1 MNGTASP
8 LVLGSSGRPA
18 PLHGLPLLWPSAR
31 MCTEMVCSWE
41 GSQRAW
47 DSFLAR
53 LGCLQARGAGR
64 LC

>member
-8 LVLGSSGRPA
+8 LVLGSSGHPA

-53 LGCLQARGAGR
+53 LGCL
-64 LC
+64 